1 LITKNVDNYLQINY
15 LICVRLDIDG
25 LSIFLLDGSMKLS
38 SINGINEIF
47 IFLINEMMSES
58 LFSKCKSCGVRFSKS
73 VRVCPQCGTKRK
85 VKIVYW
91 IGGVCLLL
99 IILSSNNRSENGSI
113 DSLVKTKRSFEVSSK
128 EVIKEK
134 LKLDSTWRKGGFD
147 LIMMA
152 DFTIENSS
160 EYDIKDIKI
169 KCVHYS
175 NSGTEIDS
183 NSDTIYEIVKSLS
196 TRFFYDFNMGFIH
209 SQVGSSSCSIKNFT
223 VLRKFQ

>member
-1 LITKNVDNYLQINY
+1 
-15 LICVRLDIDG
+15 
-25 LSIFLLDGSMKLS
+25 MK
-38 SINGINEIF
+38 
-47 IFLINEMMSES
+47 SES
-58 LFSKCKSCGVRFSKS
+58 LFLKCKSCGVRFSKS
-73 VRVCPQCGTKRK
+73 VRVCPECGTKRK
-85 VKIVYW
+85 VNIVYW
-91 IGGVCLLL
+91 VGGIW
-99 IILSSNNRSENGSI
+99 IIFSNIRSENGSI

-128 EVIKEK
+128 EVVKEK
-134 LKLDSTWRKGGFD
+134 LKLDSSWRRDGFD